1 MRAIVSLFLGYAERP
16 SIGPLHARSITL
28 RRPGLA
34 LCLLLMT
41 AQAAAVLG
49 QTPTS
54 AADPISGNPAA
65 GKLIFD
71 GPGKC
76 LSCHRAGASGSVIGP
91 NLSNIGAQLPPD
103 RLRQWL
109 LNPPQKAA
117 PESRL
122 YEIVTRSGRTVRG
135 KLLNQDPFSL
145 QMLDSSGQLVSFS
158 RSQVREARF
167 VDPPSMPSYQGK
179 LANARIDDLVAYL
192 ASLRLPDEQ

>member
-1 MRAIVSLFLGYAERP
+1 M
-16 SIGPLHARSITL
+16 
-28 RRPGLA
+28 RRPGLT

-49 QTPTS
+49 QTSTS
-54 AADPISGNPAA
+54 ASDPISGNPAA

-76 LSCHRAGASGSVIGP
+76 LSCHRAGASGSAIGP
-91 NLSNIGAQLPPD
+91 NLSNIGAQLSPD

-117 PESRL
+117 PENRL

-158 RSQVREARF
+158 RHEVREAHF